1 MKARVN
7 WMPLLGTNFL
17 GVFNDNFLKFMVVYT
32 GIEWAAPQH
41 QSMVLPVA
49 SALLVLPFILF
60 SPLGGRLALQ
70 YDKNKIFS
78 RMKLAEIPV
87 MVLAIVAF
95 YFQNLVVAM
104 IAVVLMGFLSS
115 LYSPSK
121 YGLIRDIGGREGI
134 SYGTG
139 AMEMFTFAGV
149 LLGTFGAA
157 ILSQFY
163 DFRIIAAIYLVV
175 AVGGYL
181 TSRLIKVHDSEP
193 MDVSNKTIN
202 PAKYMVESI
211 RWSRSIPGLN
221 VVIVALSTF
230 WLIGGLL
237 QMNLIAHCDTALHMD
252 KINRGI
258 VMAAAAVGIGLG
270 CYFAGVVSHRKVEL
284 RLVPVGGLG
293 MAAVLLFVYLVQPT
307 GWFFT
312 SLIAL
317 AAFFTG
323 LYKVPL
329 NAWVQD
335 RVEGRML
342 GDILAYCN
350 LLDFTFILAAAGVFA
365 GMTILF
371 DTNTIFLALV
381 LFMLAILGILYWFL
395 PEMRRKK

>member
-1 MKARVN
+1 
-7 WMPLLGTNFL
+7 
-17 GVFNDNFLKFMVVYT
+17 
-32 GIEWAAPQH
+32 
-41 QSMVLPVA
+41 
-49 SALLVLPFILF
+49 
-60 SPLGGRLALQ
+60 
-70 YDKNKIFS
+70 
-78 RMKLAEIPV
+78 MKLAEVPV
-87 MVLAIVAF
+87 MIFAAVAF
-95 YFQNLVVAM
+95 YMQSLVAAM
-104 IAVVLMGFLSS
+104 IAIVVMGFLSS
-115 LYSPSK
+115 IYSPSK

-157 ILSQFY
+157 ILSQYY
-163 DFRIIAAIYLVV
+163 DFIVIAAIYIVV
-175 AVGGYL
+175 AIGGYL
-181 TSRLIKVHDSEP
+181 NSRLIKVHDSEP

-211 RWSRSIPGLN
+211 RWARSITGLN
-221 VVIVALSTF
+221 VVIIALSTF

-237 QMNLIAHCDTALHMD
+237 QMNLIAHCDVALRMD
-252 KINRGI
+252 KIDRGI

-270 CYFAGVVSHRKVEL
+270 CYFAGIISHRRVEL

-293 MAAVLLFVYLVQPT
+293 MAAVLLFVYLAQPT

-312 SLIAL
+312 ALIAL

-365 GMTILF
+365 GMTVLF

-381 LFMLAILGILYWFL
+381 VFMLIILGVLYWFL
-395 PEMRRKK
+395 PEMRRKKLGQ